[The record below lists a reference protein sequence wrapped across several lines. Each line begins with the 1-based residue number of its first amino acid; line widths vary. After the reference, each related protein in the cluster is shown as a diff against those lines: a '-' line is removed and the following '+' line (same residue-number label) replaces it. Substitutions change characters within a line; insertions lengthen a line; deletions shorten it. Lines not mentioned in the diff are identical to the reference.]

1 MTKDTAI
8 EIRQVDGHI
17 QMFLLTGLVNES
29 FKIEG
34 ENGIPVLNPLDALHL
49 TQRDKQYHEYHDN
62 MFFWVDRNDFE
73 VMWQNAN
80 GEKSKTF
87 ADVAMQVDEHS
98 EYDAWMVAEFIV
110 NKQSTITNSKI
121 GSVHWFNTIVS
132 EHSHIGEFMMIK
144 DHIRDRSIMSDKM
157 IEEWGLILY
166 NSSKELINWAKT
178 SKKLTND

>member
-8 EIRQVDGHI
+8 EIRQIDGRI

-49 TQRDKQYHEYHDN
+49 TQRDKHYHEYHDN

-73 VMWQNAN
+73 VMWQNAK
-80 GEKSKTF
+80 GEKGKAFS
-87 ADVAMQVDEHS
+87 DVAMQVDENS
-98 EYDAWMVAEFIV
+98 EYDAWLVAEFIT

-121 GSVHWFNTIVS
+121 GSTHWFNTIIS
-132 EHSHIGEFMMIK
+132 EHSRIGEFMANNETNDPFYIQ
-144 DHIRDRSIMSDKM
+144 S
-157 IEEWGLILY
+157 WGKRLY
-166 NSSKELINWAKT
+166 DSSKELLNWAQK
-178 SKKLTND
+178 SKRLTND